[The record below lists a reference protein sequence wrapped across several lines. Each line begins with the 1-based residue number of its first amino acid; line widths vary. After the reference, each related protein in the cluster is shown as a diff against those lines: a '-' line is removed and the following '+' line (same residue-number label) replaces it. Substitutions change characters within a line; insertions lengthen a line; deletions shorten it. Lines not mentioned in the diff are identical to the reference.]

1 MAETLGI
8 GTMDRKGFQAW
19 LSVVDG
25 LSEAQKAEAMEVLV
39 GRPVGEAALAAVELG
54 VGEDRRCPR
63 CGTTG
68 AVSNGTARGLKR
80 YRCKGCGKTFGALTG
95 TPLSGL
101 HRKEMWLTFGECLSD
116 GDTVKTSAEQCGIAV
131 STAFRW
137 RHRFLRAVESGASK
151 LRGIVEA
158 DETFIV
164 ASCKGSRAWKRAK
177 EGNPAPDL
185 PDRKARKRGGKAAKP
200 GLSHELV
207 PVLVAADRSGATVS
221 TVLPAVSA
229 AHLQA
234 ALAPVLDKD
243 ALLVTD
249 GCTSYPPCA
258 AALGVSHE
266 VLNQSAGERVRGELH
281 IQTVNSRHSQ
291 LKNFLR
297 SRRGIA
303 TKYLGSYLRWFHL
316 IVLHAAPTP
325 RYCLKAAMEIDLHT
339 VCE

>member
-1 MAETLGI
+1 M
-8 GTMDRKGFQAW
+8 
-19 LSVVDG
+19 
-25 LSEAQKAEAMEVLV
+25 
-39 GRPVGEAALAAVELG
+39 
-54 VGEDRRCPR
+54 
-63 CGTTG
+63 
-68 AVSNGTARGLKR
+68 ARGLKR
-80 YRCKGCGKTFGALTG
+80 HRCKGCGKTFGALTG

-116 GDTVKTSAEQCGIAV
+116 GDTVKTSAERCGIAM

-158 DETFIV
+158 DETFIP

-177 EGNPAPDL
+177 EGNPTPDL

-200 GLSHELV
+200 GLSHEWV
-207 PVLVAADRSGATVS
+207 PVLVAAPAPPSAPCCRRCPPPTCRPPWRRGSTRTPCWSPTAAPAVRPAQPRSGFPTRCS
-221 TVLPAVSA
+221 TSQPAS
-229 AHLQA
+229 
-234 ALAPVLDKD
+234 
-243 ALLVTD
+243 
-249 GCTSYPPCA
+249 
-258 AALGVSHE
+258 
-266 VLNQSAGERVRGELH
+266 GELLH

-303 TKYLGSYLRWFHL
+303 TKYLGSYLSWFHL

-325 RYCLKAAMEIDLHT
+325 RYCLKAAMEIDIHT